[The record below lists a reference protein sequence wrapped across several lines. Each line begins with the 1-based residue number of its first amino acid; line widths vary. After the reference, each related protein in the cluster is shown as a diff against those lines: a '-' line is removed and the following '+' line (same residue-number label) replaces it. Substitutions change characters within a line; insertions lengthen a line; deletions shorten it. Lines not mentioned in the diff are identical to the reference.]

1 MLRIFSKNGM
11 YFKNAE
17 TIDKLAS
24 INHFVLDKT
33 GTLTGRKVEIHF
45 EGTALTEAQKQLI
58 HTAASQSNH
67 PLSKALRDYLSSYT
81 TSHTDISFNE
91 LVGKGIEA
99 QIGNSQILLGN
110 SEFCS
115 AHNKVATS
123 ETSVHVNIDGFYI
136 GRFEFRF
143 AWRDNIEA
151 SIQLL
156 KKQGD
161 LSVVSGDNDA
171 DAIRLQQLLGHETS
185 LSFRQLPIDKLN
197 HVKALQQQGKQVAM
211 IGDGLNDAGALLQSD
226 CGITISDEVN
236 NFSPACDIIL
246 EAKSFSKLESLLKLT
261 RRSKT
266 IIYLSFAISL
276 LYNVV
281 GVGLAVQ
288 GEMQPVFAA
297 ILMPISTLSI
307 ILFTTGA
314 SRFSAYRLGLS

>member
-1 MLRIFSKNGM
+1 
-11 YFKNAE
+11 
-17 TIDKLAS
+17 
-24 INHFVLDKT
+24 
-33 GTLTGRKVEIHF
+33 
-45 EGTALTEAQKQLI
+45 
-58 HTAASQSNH
+58 
-67 PLSKALRDYLSSYT
+67 
-81 TSHTDISFNE
+81 
-91 LVGKGIEA
+91 
-99 QIGNSQILLGN
+99 
-110 SEFCS
+110 
-115 AHNKVATS
+115 
-123 ETSVHVNIDGFYI
+123 
-136 GRFEFRF
+136 
-143 AWRDNIEA
+143 
-151 SIQLL
+151 
-156 KKQGD
+156 
-161 LSVVSGDNDA
+161 VVSGDNDA

-266 IIYLSFAISL
+266 IIYLSFSISL
-276 LYNVV
+276 LYNIV

-297 ILMPISTLSI
+297 ILMPLSTLSI
-307 ILFTTGA
+307 IVFTTGA